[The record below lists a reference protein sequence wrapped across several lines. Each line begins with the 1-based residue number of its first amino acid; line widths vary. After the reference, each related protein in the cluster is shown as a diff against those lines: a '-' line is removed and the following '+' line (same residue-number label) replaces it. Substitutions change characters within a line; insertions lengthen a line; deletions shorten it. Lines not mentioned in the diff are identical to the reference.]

1 MSANGFTKMSIYGMN
16 MDLFSSS
23 PIVILKVED
32 ENRYL
37 PIWIGQAEAR
47 SILFKLQNQEFVRPL
62 THDLALSLV
71 NELGGSMER
80 ITVTEL
86 RDSTFFATIR
96 LEIEGKTVEVDS
108 RPSDAI
114 ALAIR
119 SGAEIFA
126 SDEVIEEAGVVF
138 EEAMEDTPEDEVV
151 DKFKDWMNQVS
162 PRISSSGP
170 SGRGFNDE
178 GYECGIQELSGELPD
193 PPNTVSNRSWIAL
206 FQASAATSPRGW
218 LSARRTCPEPHWSTA
233 SPSIR
238 PSCAPLPDAPSESPS
253 ARYSG
258 YARRN
263 ASTESTSQ
271 PTMTSIASPSK
282 RVRIRASLLTLRRTY
297 SQDVS
302 PDLRSSL
309 SV

>member
-1 MSANGFTKMSIYGMN
+1 
-16 MDLFSSS
+16 
-23 PIVILKVED
+23 
-32 ENRYL
+32 L

-71 NELGGSMER
+71 NELGGSMES

-96 LEIEGKTVEVDS
+96 LEIDGKTVEVDS

-126 SDEVIEEAGVVF
+126 SDEVIEEAGNGC
-138 EEAMEDTPEDEVV
+138 EDD
-151 DKFKDWMNQVS
+151 
-162 PRISSSGP
+162 
-170 SGRGFNDE
+170 DE
-178 GYECGIQELSGELPD
+178 GYEG
-193 PPNTVSNRSWIAL
+193 
-206 FQASAATSPRGW
+206 
-218 LSARRTCPEPHWSTA
+218 STA

-238 PSCAPLPDAPSESPS
+238 RSCSLLPDAPSELPS
-253 ARYSG
+253 VRYSG

-263 ASTESTSQ
+263 ASTESTSH

-282 RVRIRASLLTLRRTY
+282 RFLIRASLLTLRRTY
-297 SQDVS
+297 SQEVS